1 MVARRLSGERRR
13 KSLGPRAW
21 GLLLVVPIAAPA
33 LVIVVR
39 PDRPRLCG
47 IPLFY
52 WLHLA
57 CCLLSVAV
65 TTVVNHRIRKAR

>member
-1 MVARRLSGERRR
+1 MVARRRSGERRR
-13 KSLGPRAW
+13 GSLGRRAW
-21 GLLLVVPIAAPA
+21 SLLLVVPIAAPA
-33 LVIVVR
+33 LVIAVH

-57 CCLLSVAV
+57 CCLLSAAV
-65 TTVVNHRIRKAR
+65 TAVVNHTTRGAR

>member
-1 MVARRLSGERRR
+1 M
-13 KSLGPRAW
+13 
-21 GLLLVVPIAAPA
+21 PIAAPA
-33 LVIVVR
+33 LVIAVH

-57 CCLLSVAV
+57 CCLLSAAV
-65 TTVVNHRIRKAR
+65 TAAVNRRTRGAR

>member
-1 MVARRLSGERRR
+1 MSW
-13 KSLGPRAW
+13 GPRAW
-21 GLLLVVPIAAPA
+21 RLLLVVPIAAPV
-33 LVIVVR
+33 LVIAVR
-39 PDRPRLCG
+39 PDRPRPCG

-65 TTVVNHRIRKAR
+65 TTVVNRKIGKAR